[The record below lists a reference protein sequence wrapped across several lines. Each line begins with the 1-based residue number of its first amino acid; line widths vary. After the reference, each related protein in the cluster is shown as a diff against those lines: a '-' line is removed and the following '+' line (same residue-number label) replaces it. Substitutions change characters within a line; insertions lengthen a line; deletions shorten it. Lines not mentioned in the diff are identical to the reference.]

1 MTWLRLTRL
10 PLVLLTVLLVS
21 SGTSGHTSKGSLGG
35 PTGIEA
41 DESALSASGEREPS
55 KVHADHTQADNLSAN
70 VNFNA
75 YLRDNTTLVHGGRTA
90 TVRMNANVSTLR
102 EKRRNLLAEL
112 RKRNRF
118 LDASGERK
126 RYKEDVHKRT
136 NVISNTRKRFRMSW
150 YRRSKMFRSDLGR

>member
-1 MTWLRLTRL
+1 MRLTRL
-10 PLVLLTVLLVS
+10 ALVLLAVLLS
-21 SGTSGHTSKGSLGG
+21 SGTSGHTSKDSLGG

-41 DESALSASGEREPS
+41 DESALSASGERQPS

-70 VNFNA
+70 VNYDA
-75 YLRDNTTLVHGGRTA
+75 YLRDNTKLVHGGCTA
-90 TVRMNANVSTLR
+90 TVRMSAYVSTLR
-102 EKRRNLLAEL
+102 EKRRSLLAEL

-126 RYKEDVHKRT
+126 RYKEDLHKRT
-136 NVISNTRKRFRMSW
+136 NVISNVRKRFRVSW